1 MDDYIYGNR
10 CDSMV
15 TIRLSS
21 EGDIKKNSND
31 NSDMEFCSRCRKLF
45 KKNNYNGSSGTYYRC
60 DDCKS
65 FSTYMND
72 IIYSCNIQ

>member
-1 MDDYIYGNR
+1 
-10 CDSMV
+10 
-15 TIRLSS
+15 
-21 EGDIKKNSND
+21 
-31 NSDMEFCSRCRKLF
+31 LF